1 MEILFKTIL
10 LFLFLDSAIFQSGT
24 CYPEVRSIWHIN
36 LISICCTFFLFLVS
50 AIFQSSTCYTE
61 ARFVE
66 LLNLVYDLFYIV
78 FRQIPERQQIVID
91 PKGPFFLF
99 SAIFQSGNCYP
110 DARSIWRINLS
121 SNCFSFFSSSF
132 RHIPIRHLLHRGQIC
147 LTHKSYFYLLY
158 FLFISSFRHIPIRHL
173 LYGGN
178 ICWTP

>member
-1 MEILFKTIL
+1 MEKTWKVYISFGDLESAWQWMKYKIKVLYYKNEKDKSSQSFSDLERTGLLNSLILFMTYSIL
-10 LFLFLDSAIFQSGT
+10 FS
-24 CYPEVRSIWHIN
+24 
-36 LISICCTFFLFLVS
+36 
-50 AIFQSSTCYTE
+50 
-61 ARFVE
+61 ARFQNANR
-66 LLNLVYDLFYIV
+66 LLLTWKV
-78 FRQIPERQQIVID
+78 
-91 PKGPFFLF
+91 PFFLV

-158 FLFISSFRHIPIRHL
+158 FLFISSFRHIPILHL

>member
-1 MEILFKTIL
+1 MVEILFKTIL

-24 CYPEVRSIWHIN
+24 CYPEVRSIWRINLSSNCFSFFLVVSAIFQSGTCYTDARSVWHIN

-91 PKGPFFLF
+91 PKGPFF
-99 SAIFQSGNCYP
+99 
-110 DARSIWRINLS
+110 
-121 SNCFSFFSSSF
+121 SSF
-132 RHIPIRHLLHRGQIC
+132 RHFPIRQLLPRCQIY
-147 LTHKSYFYLLY
+147 LTHKSQF
-158 FLFISSFRHIPIRHL
+158 
-173 LYGGN
+173 
-178 ICWTP
+178 